1 MFWCRE
7 APTTTVVGLYAFCNF
22 HPFCIESFWYFH
34 IEFTCFYWFS
44 GSRAIYVPIQMVC
57 EPLLGH
63 SFCPF
68 GFQCFLAM
76 WWEASMGKRALES
89 ALDLAEVER
98 HAQDFA
104 EKHPYWKLVAKM
116 EGHRDRMTSCIWP
129 MSFVLFVGWFF
140 LRIGASRS
148 AFWGAKS
155 TQDLHFQQQ
164 SVGGVR
170 GQLTTAAVYLL
181 GSRGASVS
189 RSCVEPYNVIGRCC
203 FQNGSVLAFMFF
215 LFRSLVSHTMNPRS
229 TKPFVKVERWAQWWC
244 HLAGCRSIEWWMVM
258 RNEILYIC
266 HGVVT

>member
-1 MFWCRE
+1 MGSLDGQTCARVCFGLGWGWKTCARFCRKASLLE
-7 APTTTVVGLYAFCNF
+7 TCRKNGRTPRQNDFMHLAN
-22 HPFCIESFWYFH
+22 
-34 IEFTCFYWFS
+34 EFRF
-44 GSRAIYVPIQMVC
+44 VC
-57 EPLLGH
+57 WL
-63 SFCPF
+63 
-68 GFQCFLAM
+68 
-76 WWEASMGKRALES
+76 
-89 ALDLAEVER
+89 
-98 HAQDFA
+98 
-104 EKHPYWKLVAKM
+104 
-116 EGHRDRMTSCIWP
+116 I
-129 MSFVLFVGWFF
+129 F